1 MLDAL
6 CKDTAFLTR
15 ETVINAS
22 EYNTKKRKTNK
33 IKQIMKVQGIA
44 HRTLFPDSLTEK
56 YYKFYRQER
65 IKLEKSTNYRQTYHD
80 TY

>member
-1 MLDAL
+1 MQRYGVLNAWN
-6 CKDTAFLTR
+6 
-15 ETVINAS
+15 TVINAS
-22 EYNTKKRKTNK
+22 EYNTKNRKKKK
-33 IKQIMKVQGIA
+33 IKQIMEVQGIA

-56 YYKFYRQER
+56 YHKFYRQER

>member
-1 MLDAL
+1 
-6 CKDTAFLTR
+6 
-15 ETVINAS
+15 
-22 EYNTKKRKTNK
+22 
-33 IKQIMKVQGIA
+33 MKVQGIA

>member
-1 MLDAL
+1 MQRYGVLNAWN
-6 CKDTAFLTR
+6 A
-15 ETVINAS
+15 VINAS
-22 EYNTKKRKTNK
+22 EYNTKNRKTNK

-44 HRTLFPDSLTEK
+44 HRTLFPVSLTEK
-56 YYKFYRQER
+56 YHKFYRQER

>member
-1 MLDAL
+1 MQRYGVLNAWN
-6 CKDTAFLTR
+6 K
-15 ETVINAS
+15 VINAS
-22 EYNTKKRKTNK
+22 EYNAKNRKTNK

-56 YYKFYRQER
+56 YHKFYR